1 MMVIEDLWRE
11 LREHP
16 GRFGVAVGERTSD
29 TLAGIAARSGL
40 AVLDVGRCLTVD
52 HPDGWKS
59 PEDLLLGTPLLDH
72 LEILFWPAVPVDPL
86 LLLGVLAR
94 RHPLVAAWPGEIEG
108 RRARFS
114 EPGRPD
120 YYDQLLLP
128 SAIVLR
134 AVATSFP
141 DELPYEVERT
151 R

>member
-1 MMVIEDLWRE
+1 MMAIEDLWHE
-11 LREHP
+11 FREHP
-16 GRFGVAVGERTSD
+16 GRFGLAVGERASD
-29 TLAGIAARSGL
+29 TLAAIATRSSLG
-40 AVLDVGRCLTVD
+40 VLDAGRHLTVD
-52 HPDGWKS
+52 YPDGWRS
-59 PEDLLLGTPLLDH
+59 PETLLLGHPLLNH
-72 LEILFWPAVPVDPL
+72 LEVLFWPAVPVDPL
-86 LLLGVLAR
+86 LLLGMLAR
-94 RHPLVAAWPGEIEG
+94 RHPLIAAWPGVVEG

-120 YYDQLLLP
+120 YYDQPLPP